1 MQVHSQL
8 DQPGIILKGF
18 HSVETLAGTAIM
30 GLPCLNYLKLPYIV
44 ISSWLIYYHLW
55 QKLSNR
61 RCRNRRSTNQGNH
74 TIAIHSAVHLP
85 IGWKPWHHPGWH
97 TGLTNV
103 TVASLSVSV
112 RHKQWVSP
120 ALAVFKCTVFVIS
133 KVIFRTDILCPT
145 SEAENTCFAIASWGK
160 QGTTDT

>member
-1 MQVHSQL
+1 MQEHSQL

-61 RCRNRRSTNQGNH
+61 RGRNRRSTNQGNH
-74 TIAIHSAVHLP
+74 TIAIHGAVHLP
-85 IGWKPWHHPGWH
+85 VGRKPGQHSGRP
-97 TGLTNV
+97 TGLT
-103 TVASLSVSV
+103 
-112 RHKQWVSP
+112 
-120 ALAVFKCTVFVIS
+120 
-133 KVIFRTDILCPT
+133 
-145 SEAENTCFAIASWGK
+145 
-160 QGTTDT
+160 